1 MRARKGAWQVRGA
14 PEGVDE
20 GGWGGHDADPMS
32 VLELSVIVPCFNEAA
47 NLPELVRRIG
57 QAFVV
62 GGLLPSAGTGA
73 AGEAPAGGEARAEL
87 ILVNDGS
94 TDDSAARLTELAARH
109 GFVRPLHHARNQGI
123 AAAWRTGAQAAQGQ
137 LVCIIDADLQYQP
150 EDILRLRRELQWSN
164 CDIVQGYRS
173 MVGRERDSR
182 YYYSRGLNAMLNGL
196 FGMRLYDNKSGF
208 LMCAREVFLD
218 LLDYRGDYAYFQ
230 TFVMVAAHAKG
241 YTYKEVETLFEQR
254 KAGQSFLEGH
264 PVKPVLRTLADLGRG
279 FFEYR
284 LGPRRTSDLKRFAYA
299 AKTTAAA
306 AAPSPTPSEAEG
318 ERSPAQ
324 RRHLDAYL
332 STFGLTHWMMTRDVA
347 THVADLSRTQWLAPD
362 AVRDMQEEK
371 LRRLVHHAYHHVPYY
386 RARMQALGLQ
396 PGAIRSLDDLSKLP
410 FLTKDDIRQHLSF
423 DILSDNHQ
431 KSEILRITTSGSTGE
446 PFVCYVDR
454 VQLEFR
460 WAATLRSQEWTGY
473 RFGDRTMRLW
483 HQTLGMSKAQILRER
498 ADAMASRRRFIPA
511 FEMNE
516 RNLADLCA
524 QIAEY
529 QPTLIDGY
537 AESFNLIA
545 AFLAA
550 RGGEPL
556 KGLPPGVLRGII
568 SSAQSLPDESR
579 RTIEAAFGCRVFD
592 KYGSREF
599 SGIAYECDAHQGHH
613 IVAEGYIVE
622 VLKDGRPAL
631 PGEVGEI
638 VITDLNNH
646 CLPFIRYRIGD
657 LGEAMDPNQVCACGR
672 GLPRIGRIEGRVQSI
687 ILGADGQYLPSAFFM
702 HLLKD
707 YPHAFRHYQ
716 FVQETRES
724 ITWKIVR
731 GERYTD
737 ETLNSVLAIL
747 QRYLGAGTRIEVE
760 FVDNIP
766 MVRTGKRLAVVSK
779 LKLDFQKLR

>member
-1 MRARKGAWQVRGA
+1 MM
-14 PEGVDE
+14 P
-20 GGWGGHDADPMS
+20 DAMA

-57 QAFVV
+57 QTFVV
-62 GGLLPSAGTGA
+62 GGLLPSLSPKDSP
-73 AGEAPAGGEARAEL
+73 APPSSADPVDAEGGESRAEL
-87 ILVNDGS
+87 ILVDDGS
-94 TDDSAARLTELAARH
+94 TDDSVARMAELAARYP
-109 GFVRPLHHARNQGI
+109 FVRPLRHERNQGI
-123 AAAWRTGAQAAQGQ
+123 AAAWRTGAQAARG
-137 LVCIIDADLQYQP
+137 LLCCIIDADLQYQP
-150 EDILRLRRELQWSN
+150 EDILRLRRELAWSN

-182 YYYSRGLNAMLNGL
+182 YYYSRGLNTMLNGL
-196 FGMRLYDNKSGF
+196 FGMRLIDNKSGF

-241 YTYKEVETLFEQR
+241 YTYKEVETLFERR
-254 KAGQSFLEGH
+254 KAGVSFLENQ
-264 PVKPVLRTLADLGRG
+264 PVKPIARTLLDLGRG
-279 FFEYR
+279 FLEYR
-284 LGPRRTSDLKRFAYA
+284 LGPRRTSDLKRFASA
-299 AKTTAAA
+299 AATTARDQ
-306 AAPSPTPSEAEG
+306 APAG
-318 ERSPAQ
+318 DGVERSPLQ

-347 THVADLSRTQWLAPD
+347 THVADLGRTQWLSPA

-386 RARMQALGLQ
+386 RARMQALGLL
-396 PGAIRSLDDLSKLP
+396 PGAIRSLDDLPKLP

-483 HQTLGMSKAQILRER
+483 HQTLGMSKSQILRER

-529 QPTLIDGY
+529 RPTLIDGY

-545 AFLAA
+545 AFLAH

-556 KGLPPGVLRGII
+556 SGLPKGVLKGII

-579 RTIEAAFGCRVFD
+579 RTIEEAFGCRVFD

-622 VLKDGRPAL
+622 VLKDGRPAQ

-657 LGEAMDPNQVCACGR
+657 LGEAMDPSVVCACGR

-716 FVQETRES
+716 FVQESRES
-724 ITWKIVR
+724 ITWKIVK

-737 ETLNSVLAIL
+737 EALREVLTIL
-747 QRYLGAGTRIEVE
+747 QRYLGAGMRIDVE

>member
-1 MRARKGAWQVRGA
+1 LTLPARN
-14 PEGVDE
+14 
-20 GGWGGHDADPMS
+20 GHDAGAMS
-32 VLELSVIVPCFNEAA
+32 TVELSVIVPCLNESA
-47 NLPELVRRIG
+47 NLPELVRRMG
-57 QAFVV
+57 EVFRV
-62 GGLLPSAGTGA
+62 GKLWQGAGA
-73 AGEAPAGGEARAEL
+73 DGGDATVSVQAEL
-87 ILVNDGS
+87 ILVDDGS
-94 TDDSAARLTELAARH
+94 TDGSPELMRELATRYP
-109 GFVRPLHHARNQGI
+109 FVRPVLHPRNRGI
-123 AAAWRTGAQAAQGQ
+123 AAAWRSGAEAAQGQ
-137 LVCIIDADLQYQP
+137 HVCIIDADLQYQP
-150 EDILRLRRELQWSN
+150 EDILRLRRELLWSK
-164 CDIVQGYRS
+164 CDIVQGFRS
-173 MVGRERDSR
+173 AVGRERDSR
-182 YYYSRGLNAMLNGL
+182 YYYSRGLNVLLNGL
-196 FGMRLYDNKSGF
+196 FDMRLTDNKSGF
-208 LMCAREVFLD
+208 VLCSREVFLD
-218 LLDYRGDYAYFQ
+218 LLDYRGDYAYWQ
-230 TFVMVAAHAKG
+230 TFIMVAAHAKG
-241 YTYKEVETLFEQR
+241 YTYKEIETQFEAR
-254 KAGQSFLEGH
+254 KAGVSFLENQPLR
-264 PVKPVLRTLADLGRG
+264 PVARTLVDLGRG
-279 FFEYR
+279 FLEYR
-284 LGPRRTSDLKRFAYA
+284 LGPRRTSDLKRFASA
-299 AKTTAAA
+299 ATAS
-306 AAPSPTPSEAEG
+306 APPAREAD
-318 ERSPAQ
+318 RSPLQ
-324 RRHLDAYL
+324 KLHLDSYL

-347 THVADLSRTQWLAPD
+347 THVADLARTQWLSPS

-371 LRRLVHHAYHHVPYY
+371 LRRLIQHAYRHVPYY
-386 RARMQALGLQ
+386 RERMQAAGIE
-396 PGAIRSLDDLSKLP
+396 PGAIRGLDDLHKLP
-410 FLTKDDIRQHLSF
+410 FLTKDDIRRHLSF

-483 HQTLGMSKAQILRER
+483 HQTLGMSQSQILREK
-498 ADAMASRRRFIPA
+498 ADALACRRRFIPA

-545 AFLAA
+545 AFIQS
-550 RGGEPL
+550 RGMSL
-556 KGLPPGVLRGII
+556 LSGLPAGVLKGII

-579 RTIEAAFGCRVFD
+579 RIIEQAFGCRVFD

-613 IVAEGYIVE
+613 VVAEGYIVE
-622 VLKDGRPAL
+622 ILKDGRPAQ

-657 LGEAMDPNQVCACGR
+657 LGEAMDPMAQCPCGR

-687 ILGADGQYLPSAFFM
+687 VLGADGQYLPGTFFA

-707 YPHAFRHYQ
+707 YSHAFRHYQ
-716 FVQETRES
+716 FVQETRGA
-724 ITWKIVR
+724 ITWKIVK

-737 ETLNSVLAIL
+737 EALKEVLGIL
-747 QRYLGAGTRIEVE
+747 QKYLGAAMRIEVE

-779 LKLDFQKLR
+779 LKLDFQALR

>member
-1 MRARKGAWQVRGA
+1 MMPGAMA
-14 PEGVDE
+14 
-20 GGWGGHDADPMS
+20 

-57 QAFVV
+57 QTFVV
-62 GGLLPSAGTGA
+62 GKLLAEGATEATSA
-73 AGEAPAGGEARAEL
+73 AGEGRAEL
-87 ILVNDGS
+87 ILVDDGS
-94 TDDSAARLTELAARH
+94 TDDSVARMAELSARYP
-109 GFVRPLHHARNQGI
+109 FVRALRHETNQGI
-123 AAAWRTGAQAAQGQ
+123 AAAWRTGAQAARGE

-150 EDILRLRRELQWSN
+150 EDILRLRRELAWSN

-208 LMCAREVFLD
+208 LMCSREVFLD

-241 YTYKEVETLFEQR
+241 YTYKEVETLFERR
-254 KAGQSFLEGH
+254 KAGVSFLESQ
-264 PVKPVLRTLADLGRG
+264 PVKPIARTLLDLGRG
-279 FFEYR
+279 FLEYR
-284 LGPRRTSDLKRFAYA
+284 LGPRRTSDLKRFASA
-299 AKTTAAA
+299 AATTAAS
-306 AAPSPTPSEAEG
+306 AAPAGGEIERTPT
-318 ERSPAQ
+318 Q
-324 RRHLDAYL
+324 KRHLDAYL

-347 THVADLSRTQWLAPD
+347 THVADLSRTQWLSPG
-362 AVRDMQEEK
+362 AVRELQEEK

-386 RARMQALGLQ
+386 RARMQALGLL
-396 PGAIRSLDDLSKLP
+396 PSAIRSLDDLPKLP

-483 HQTLGMSKAQILRER
+483 HQTLGMSRAQILRER
-498 ADAMASRRRFIPA
+498 ADALASRRRFIPA

-529 QPTLIDGY
+529 RPTLIDGY

-545 AFLAA
+545 AFLSA

-556 KGLPPGVLRGII
+556 KGLPPGVLKGII

-622 VLKDGRPAL
+622 ILKDGRPAQ

-657 LGEAMDPNQVCACGR
+657 LGEAMDAGALCPCGR

-716 FVQETRES
+716 FVQESRES

-731 GERYTD
+731 GERYTE
-737 ETLNSVLAIL
+737 ETLHEVLAIL

-779 LKLDFQKLR
+779 LKLDFQKLS

>member
-1 MRARKGAWQVRGA
+1 
-14 PEGVDE
+14 
-20 GGWGGHDADPMS
+20 MS
-32 VLELSVIVPCFNEAA
+32 VLKLSVIVPCFNEAA

-57 QAFVV
+57 ETFVV
-62 GGLLPSAGTGA
+62 GGFLPRGDSAREAAPHTSAPPDGPAVAGA
-73 AGEAPAGGEARAEL
+73 AMGAEL
-87 ILVNDGS
+87 ILVDDGS
-94 TDDSAARLTELAARH
+94 TDDSPARMAELAARFP
-109 GFVRPLHHARNQGI
+109 FVRPLRHEQNQGI
-123 AAAWRTGAQAAQGQ
+123 AAAWRSGAQAARGE

-150 EDILRLRRELQWSN
+150 EDILRLHRELRWSN

-173 MVGRERDSR
+173 MVGRERDPR

-218 LLDYRGDYAYFQ
+218 ILDYRGDYAYFQ

-241 YTYKEVETLFEQR
+241 YTYKEIETLFEQR
-254 KAGQSFLEGH
+254 KAGESFLEGV
-264 PVKPVLRTLADLGRG
+264 PVKPIVRTMLDLGRG
-279 FFEYR
+279 VLEYR
-284 LGPRRTSDLKRFAYA
+284 LGPRRTSDLKRFAS
-299 AKTTAAA
+299 AAA
-306 AAPSPTPSEAEG
+306 AAAESQAPPGGEA

-324 RRHLDAYL
+324 KRHLDAYL
-332 STFGLTHWMMTRDVA
+332 STFGLTHWMMTRDVS
-347 THVADLSRTQWLAPD
+347 THVADLFRTQWLSPA
-362 AVRDMQEEK
+362 AVRELQEEK

-386 RARMQALGLQ
+386 RTRMQALGLQ
-396 PGAIRSLDDLSKLP
+396 PSAIRSLDDLAKLP
-410 FLTKDDIRQHLSF
+410 YLTKDDIRRHLSF

-483 HQTLGMSKAQILRER
+483 HQTIGMSKSQILRER
-498 ADAMASRRRFIPA
+498 ADALASRRRFIPA

-529 QPTLIDGY
+529 RPTLIDGY

-556 KGLPPGVLRGII
+556 AGLPPGVLKGII

-622 VLKDGRPAL
+622 VLKDGRPAQ

-657 LGEAMDPNQVCACGR
+657 LGEAMDPAALCPCGR

-724 ITWKIVR
+724 ITWKIVK

-737 ETLNSVLAIL
+737 ETLHEVLAIL
-747 QRYLGAGTRIEVE
+747 QRYLGPGTRIEVE

-766 MVRTGKRLAVVSK
+766 LVRTGKRLAVVSK

>member
-1 MRARKGAWQVRGA
+1 
-14 PEGVDE
+14 
-20 GGWGGHDADPMS
+20 MS
-32 VLELSVIVPCFNEAA
+32 VLKLSVIVPCFNEAA

-57 QAFVV
+57 ETFVV
-62 GGLLPSAGTGA
+62 GGFLPRGDS
-73 AGEAPAGGEARAEL
+73 AGEAAPHMPSPPDAQAVAGAALQAEL
-87 ILVNDGS
+87 ILVDDGS
-94 TDDSAARLTELAARH
+94 SDDSPARMAELAARYP
-109 GFVRPLHHARNQGI
+109 FVRPLRHDQNQGI
-123 AAAWRTGAQAAQGQ
+123 AAAWRSGAQAARGE

-150 EDILRLRRELQWSN
+150 EDILRLHRELLWSN

-173 MVGRERDSR
+173 MVGRERDTR

-208 LMCAREVFLD
+208 LICAREVFLD
-218 LLDYRGDYAYFQ
+218 ILDYRGDYAYFQ

-241 YTYKEVETLFEQR
+241 YTYKEIETLFERR
-254 KAGQSFLEGH
+254 KAGESFLEGV
-264 PVKPVLRTLADLGRG
+264 PVKPIVRTMLDLGRG
-279 FFEYR
+279 VLEYR
-284 LGPRRTSDLKRFAYA
+284 LGPRRTSDLKRFAS
-299 AKTTAAA
+299 AAA
-306 AAPSPTPSEAEG
+306 AAAESQAPPGGEA

-324 RRHLDAYL
+324 KRHLDAYL
-332 STFGLTHWMMTRDVA
+332 STFGLTHWMMTRDVS
-347 THVADLSRTQWLAPD
+347 THVADLFRTQWLSPA
-362 AVRDMQEEK
+362 AVRELQEEK

-386 RARMQALGLQ
+386 RTRMQALGLQ
-396 PGAIRSLDDLSKLP
+396 PSAIRSLDDLAKLP
-410 FLTKDDIRQHLSF
+410 YLTKDDIRRHLSF

-483 HQTLGMSKAQILRER
+483 HQTLGMSKSQILRER
-498 ADAMASRRRFIPA
+498 ADALASRRRFIPA

-529 QPTLIDGY
+529 RPTLIDGY

-556 KGLPPGVLRGII
+556 AGLPPGVLKGII

-622 VLKDGRPAL
+622 VLKDGRPAQ

-657 LGEAMDPNQVCACGR
+657 LGEAMDPTALCPCGR

-724 ITWKIVR
+724 ITWKIVK

-737 ETLNSVLAIL
+737 ETLNEVLAIL
-747 QRYLGAGTRIEVE
+747 QRYLGASMHIEVE